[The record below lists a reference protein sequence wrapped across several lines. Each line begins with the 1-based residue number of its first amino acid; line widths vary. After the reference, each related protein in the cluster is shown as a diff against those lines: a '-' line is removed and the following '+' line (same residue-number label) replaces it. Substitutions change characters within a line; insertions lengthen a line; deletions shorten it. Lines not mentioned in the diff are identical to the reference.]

1 MENKYRRLR
10 LFQDVRFWN
19 SFLLFFYLVLPLFL
33 PAQDLSVSGARI
45 FYAEGSDFV
54 LSSGGQRT
62 VYQGG
67 DLRDGGLL
75 LNSGDIVQ
83 TGTDSRLEMQFS
95 PSGTVIKLG
104 ENTSFLFTDTRSL
117 GLFYGRLRIVS
128 MNETDPVNIE
138 AGFAVLSIKNSDA
151 GIDYSIERGELKPRV
166 RSYCFQGSAGM
177 TISGQ
182 PGPPLNEMELVS
194 VELRPSTTWI
204 EKRPLE
210 EEIVVYW
217 NQNRFSGTPAIP
229 LSEQAAEVLQSPAE
243 ISRRD
248 TAPVIITVQPDYMPF
263 FLKNRL
269 KNILTGI
276 GLFSS
281 LGGLGVQAYGMYKHF
296 SEGYSDQN
304 IRLITYG
311 TIPVAAG
318 LGVILSSLFINPKEP
333 SP

>member
-1 MENKYRRLR
+1 M
-10 LFQDVRFWN
+10 
-19 SFLLFFYLVLPLFL
+19 LFFHLVLPLLL
-33 PAQDLSVSGARI
+33 PARDLSVPEARI
-45 FYAEGSDFV
+45 FHAEGADFV

-67 DLRDGGLL
+67 NLGDGGLL

-83 TGTDSRLEMQFS
+83 TGADSRLEMQFS

-117 GLFYGRLRIVS
+117 ELFYGRLRIVS
-128 MNETDPVNIE
+128 VNETDPVNIE

-151 GIDYSIERGELKPRV
+151 GIDYSIERGELTPML
-166 RSYCFQGSAGM
+166 RSYCFQGSASM

-182 PGPPLNEMELVS
+182 PGPALNAMELIS

-210 EEIVVYW
+210 EEIVAYW
-217 NQNRFSGTPAIP
+217 NQNRFSGTPAIS
-229 LSEQAAEVLQSPAE
+229 LSEQAAEVLRSPAE

-248 TAPVIITVQPDYMPF
+248 TAPVTITVKPDYTPF

-269 KNILTGI
+269 KNILGGI
-276 GLFSS
+276 GLFSA

-296 SEGYSDQN
+296 SEGYSDRN
-304 IRLITYG
+304 IRLITYS

-318 LGVILSSLFINPKEP
+318 LGVILGSLFINPKEP